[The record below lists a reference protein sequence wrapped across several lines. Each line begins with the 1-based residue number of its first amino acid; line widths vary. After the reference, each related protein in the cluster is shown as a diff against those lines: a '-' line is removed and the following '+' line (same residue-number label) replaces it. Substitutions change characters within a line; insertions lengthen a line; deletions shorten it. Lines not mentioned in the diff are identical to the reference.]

1 MMSHAALENL
11 VVRALSHSLSV
22 DLMIR
27 LVRRVIPDYDIH
39 ERSGFPPNIPI
50 PRVDAARQ
58 IFTDILQSGAFL
70 KLVEAL
76 IDFHSNGDMGRAV
89 KIQYIERIVTEVE
102 AQGYRYNPS
111 EKVFMEAARREKT
124 MGWGTLRDGNVYEFA
139 LLRADIVG
147 NAKIVRAYSP
157 QIVRDAFNRVRELIK
172 REVEK
177 RNGRVWNWE
186 GDGGLAA
193 FYFED
198 KNIMAT
204 LCAMEVIHE
213 LFFFNL
219 LQSRLPESLGVRL
232 AVHAG
237 PCKLLSGAKDSSSET
252 IRKVELLE
260 REYTQPGSL
269 TVSSGVYTDLGG
281 KLSQY
286 FIPFIGP
293 DNTSLYRYSLRWE
306 KK

>member
-1 MMSHAALENL
+1 MLSHASLENL
-11 VVRALSHSLSV
+11 VVRTLSHSLSV

-27 LVRRVIPDYDIH
+27 IARKIIPDYDIH
-39 ERSGFPPNIPI
+39 ERSGFPPNIPV

-58 IFTDILQSGAFL
+58 IFTDMLQAGSFL

-76 IDFHSNGDMGRAV
+76 IDVHYNGEMGRPIR
-89 KIQYIERIVTEVE
+89 IQFLDRIVAEVE
-102 AQGYRYNPS
+102 AQGYRYS
-111 EKVFMEAARREKT
+111 TTEKVFLEAARREKT
-124 MGWGTLRDGNVYEFA
+124 MGWGTLRDGNTYEFA

-147 NAKIVRAYSP
+147 NAKIVRSYASDV
-157 QIVRDAFNRVRELIK
+157 VRGAFDRVRELI
-172 REVEK
+172 RRNVEK

-193 FYFED
+193 FYFMD

-219 LQSRLPESLGVRL
+219 LQSKLPEALDVRL

-237 PCKLLSGAKDSSSET
+237 PCKLLSGGKDTSSET
-252 IRKVELLE
+252 IRRVELLE
-260 REYTQPGSL
+260 SKFTKPGSL
-269 TVSSGVYTDLGG
+269 TVSPGVYTDLGG

-286 FIPFIGP
+286 FMPVSGP
-293 DNTSLYRYSLRWE
+293 ENSSLYRYSLRWE
-306 KK
+306 KR